1 MFCCHYYTSVQMLPL
16 CHSSAGTAPHLALP
30 SLTWFRQIPLPTTN
44 STHVDAFLCQAQSH
58 PPHEFCISTLAAP
71 TPTLTKA
78 PSSPCVAL
86 IPHPEIF
93 PPLPSGCSPQ
103 SAWAPRPSGT
113 RFPFRS
119 SADQMPFSLPRLT
132 GFGLNCEEG
141 GTASN
146 VIL

>member
-1 MFCCHYYTSVQMLPL
+1 MLPL

-30 SLTWFRQIPLPTTN
+30 SLTWFRQIPLPITH
-44 STHVDAFLCQAQSH
+44 STHVDAFLCQAQYH
-58 PPHEFCISTLAAP
+58 PHMSSVFPHWLPP

-78 PSSPCVAL
+78 PSSPCVA
-86 IPHPEIF
+86 PTPRPEIC
-93 PPLPSGCSPQ
+93 PPPPSGCSPQ

-113 RFPFRS
+113 RFPSRT
-119 SADQMPFSLPRLT
+119 SADQMRFSLPGLT